1 MYRRLRVH
9 YMHESVSGAVQ
20 EWLLH
25 ETYRS
30 EQAITAFLEDAT
42 VDLVACSVCAA
53 ASGHKQLVISNT
65 ADFSPSCDF
74 QVCSEEA
81 CALISVFSLHC
92 CACPLTMLGCLCSCC
107 LQN

>member
-1 MYRRLRVH
+1 
-9 YMHESVSGAVQ
+9 MHESVSGAVQ

-42 VDLVACSVCAA
+42 VDLVACSVYVA
-53 ASGHKQLVISNT
+53 ASGRKQLVISNT

-74 QVCSEEA
+74 QVCSQA
-81 CALISVFSLHC
+81 GLCTDQCFSLHRH
-92 CACPLTMLGCLCSCC
+92 ACPLTILGCLCSCC